1 MNGHVT
7 IDAVKSVLEAEGYIC
22 DIVTGIKTNV
32 TKRGLSI
39 RIPGSSI
46 APTIYED
53 DFDKFRSISEVRDII
68 LMELRKSEKISSPD
82 VISIITDYER
92 IKPRLRIR
100 LVNYKLNRNKGI
112 VIKPYLDMGIIP
124 YINMRDIVSDESGK
138 VIEEVT
144 EELLERW
151 GKTVDE
157 VISDARRN
165 GDDFEAMSMEQ
176 VFAKMLG
183 IEVNM
188 LPDLIANDPDFYI
201 PDVNMTIVTNKDML
215 FGAAVL
221 SDINA
226 VYNIFGDKDMYIMPS
241 SVHEVI
247 AVPADDLFD
256 TDTLREM
263 VYTVNATDVPVED
276 FLSNSVYLY
285 DSSAMEI
292 RIA

>member
-68 LMELRKSEKISSPD
+68 LMELGKSEKISSSD
-82 VISIITDYER
+82 VISIITDYEK

-124 YINMRDIVSDESGK
+124 YINMRDIVPDGSVK
-138 VIEEVT
+138 VT
-144 EELLERW
+144 EGLLERW

-183 IEVNM
+183 IEVDM
-188 LPDLIANDPDFYI
+188 LPDLMVNNPDFYI

-226 VYNIFGDKDMYIMPS
+226 VNNIFGDKDMYIMPS

-263 VYTVNATDVPVED
+263 VYAVNATNVPAED

-292 RIA
+292 RIAS